1 MTAATFN
8 NNNLRR
14 KFLQSLIGQALIT
27 SIVMVPGILHAQTV
41 DFSKKPIT
49 LVVPFAPGG
58 GTDSIARDLAKLLSE
73 KLSTP
78 VVVENKGGAGGS
90 IAASGVAKASAD
102 GHTLLFVTS
111 TFATHAASDPKP
123 SYDPLKDFTPV
134 ALLGSGPLVVVTS
147 KASGITT
154 MSQLLAQAKKSPGEL
169 AYCTSGPGGINHLAA
184 EMYAQAANVKMTHVP
199 YKGSGPAT
207 LDLIAG
213 RTQVFFSTVPTI
225 RGQIQ
230 GDKVN
235 LLAVTSKERSPM
247 FPDTPT
253 VIESG
258 VPGYDVSTWWGIVA
272 PKSTPANVVTALN
285 TAINSEAPALK
296 DRFEREGASPF
307 SGAPAAFGTMLQN
320 ELQGW
325 RKVVSAGIKLD

>member
-1 MTAATFN
+1 MSKFMIN
-8 NNNLRR
+8 PSHRR
-14 KFLQSLIGQALIT
+14 IVCKTIISSAVIALGISFSFT
-27 SIVMVPGILHAQTV
+27 SRAQTV

-49 LVVPFAPGG
+49 LVVPFAAGG

-73 KLSTP
+73 KLKTP

-90 IAASGVAKASAD
+90 IAANAVAKAPAD

-111 TFATHAASDPKP
+111 TFATHAASDPKS

-154 MSQLLAQAKKSPGEL
+154 MKQLLEQAKKSPGEL

-184 EMYAQAANVKMTHVP
+184 EMYAQATGVKMTHVP

-230 GDKVN
+230 SDKVN
-235 LLAVTSKERSPM
+235 LLAVTSKAPSPM
-247 FPDTPT
+247 FPGVPT

-258 VPGYDVSTWWGIVA
+258 VPGYEVSTWWGIVA
-272 PKSTPANVVTALN
+272 PKSTPANIVSALN
-285 TAINSEAPALK
+285 TAINSESPALK
-296 DRFEREGASPF
+296 ERFEREGAIPF
-307 SGAPAAFGTMLQN
+307 YGSSAAFGSMLET